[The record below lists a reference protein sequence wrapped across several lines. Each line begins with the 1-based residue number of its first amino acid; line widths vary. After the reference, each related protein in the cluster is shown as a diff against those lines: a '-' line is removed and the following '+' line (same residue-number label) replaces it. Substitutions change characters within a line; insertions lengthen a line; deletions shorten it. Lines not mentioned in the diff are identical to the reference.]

1 MSKPDGSTSL
11 GSSIYLFKSQTNAS
25 DCMISAHGGYVS
37 ENRSFKVPGSTTIH
51 FYGDH
56 GAALLDPQINDFARK
71 LSRADPIETVTGGNN
86 CRNYLLTKYQ
96 GAHAGEGG
104 KETVETYQQVAS
116 QVTTSDLVRSK
127 KFQTLLK
134 STGRSQEITM
144 ESLMENWGGSIVT
157 IRNRWNVFLGVPLAT
172 VISEVKKH
180 SPAIRVF
187 HCVFC
192 RSYMLGEDK
201 LEAQGVRYRN

>member
-1 MSKPDGSTSL
+1 MK
-11 GSSIYLFKSQTNAS
+11 
-25 DCMISAHGGYVS
+25 
-37 ENRSFKVPGSTTIH
+37 
-51 FYGDH
+51 
-56 GAALLDPQINDFARK
+56 
-71 LSRADPIETVTGGNN
+71 
-86 CRNYLLTKYQ
+86 
-96 GAHAGEGG
+96 
-104 KETVETYQQVAS
+104 
-116 QVTTSDLVRSK
+116 TSDQVRSK

-172 VISEVKKH
+172 VISEVKNH

-201 LEAQGVRYRN
+201 LEVQGVSYRP